1 MDGLSFFVGVVVG
14 VLGVFGFV
22 PFVKWVKETYLNIRD
37 KKI

>member
-1 MDGLSFFVGVVVG
+1 MDGLSFFVGFVVG